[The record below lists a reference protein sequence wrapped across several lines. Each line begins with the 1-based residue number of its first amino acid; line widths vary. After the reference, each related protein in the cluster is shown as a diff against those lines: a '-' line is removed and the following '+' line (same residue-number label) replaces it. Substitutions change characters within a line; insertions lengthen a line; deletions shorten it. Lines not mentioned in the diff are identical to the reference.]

1 MKTASVVSIGN
12 ELLSGQTVDTNLAY
26 LGKSLAALGLGVVSS
41 CTVGDDVQLIAE
53 AIGQAAA
60 NADIILITGGLG
72 PTDDD
77 ITRQGLAEFMGVEL
91 KFNAKLF
98 DEIEQFFTE
107 RGYEMADKNK
117 VQAYLP
123 AGAIALKNKLGT
135 APGIMARYNGKLL
148 FSMPGVPSEMK
159 AMFTESIAPQLE
171 GLGSDR
177 IVVAGKLK
185 CIGAGESTIAEMLG
199 ALMER
204 GRNPLINCTV
214 SSSIITLHIIATA
227 ADRDAGLSMIETD
240 RRQLCEIL
248 GDLVFGTDDDTLAA
262 VIGAELTRQ
271 GKTVA
276 TAESCTGG
284 LISKMLTDTPGAS
297 QYFTHG
303 WVTYNNDA
311 KVSQLGVEQTL
322 LDQYGAVSEP
332 VAAAMAEGAREK
344 SGADFAIAVTGI
356 AGPDGGTEEKPV
368 GSVYIAI
375 AKDGHCDV
383 QKRVFAHARGAM
395 RLRTAIT
402 ALNML
407 RHSMSS

>member
-1 MKTASVVSIGN
+1 MKTASVVSVGN
-12 ELLSGQTVDTNLAY
+12 ELLSGQTLDTNLAY
-26 LGKSLAALGLGVVSS
+26 LGRSLAALGLPVISS
-41 CTVGDDVQLIAE
+41 YTVGDDVVLIAE

-60 NADIILITGGLG
+60 QADIILITGGLG

-91 KFNAKLF
+91 KFNNKLF
-98 DEIEQFFTE
+98 DEIENFFAD

-135 APGIMARYNGKLL
+135 APGILARYNGKLL
-148 FSMPGVPSEMK
+148 FAMPGVPSEMK
-159 AMFTESIAPQLE
+159 AMFTESIIPHLENLGADQL
-171 GLGSDR
+171 
-177 IVVAGKLK
+177 VVAGKLK
-185 CIGAGESTIAEMLG
+185 CVGAGESTIAELLG
-199 ALMER
+199 PLMAR

-214 SSSIITLHIIATA
+214 TGSIITLHIIATA
-227 ADRDAGLSMIETD
+227 PDRARAQTMIETD
-240 RRQLCEIL
+240 RQKLREIL

-271 GKTVA
+271 GKTIA

-284 LISKMLTDTPGAS
+284 LIAKMLTDTPGAS

-303 WVTYNNDA
+303 WVTYSNSA
-311 KVSQLGVEQTL
+311 KVSQLHV
-322 LDQYGAVSEP
+322 DQSLIDRCGAVSEP
-332 VAAAMAEGAREK
+332 VASAMAKAARENAA
-344 SGADFAIAVTGI
+344 ADFAIAVTGI
-356 AGPDGGTEEKPV
+356 AGPDGSTPEKPV
-368 GSVYIAI
+368 GLVYIAI
-375 AKDGHCDV
+375 AKHSHCDV
-383 QKRVFAHARGAM
+383 QKRIFPHDRPAI

-407 RHSMSS
+407 RHTIRP